1 MAFLASPGHR
11 VVVEDMH
18 TYFINAPMGGGAQ
31 QVNTSING
39 GGWKKHLSL
48 CFIFF
53 TFEMERILSSLDF
66 WQKLLTKWK
75 FKMIELFSNVSTE
88 IDM

>member
-1 MAFLASPGHR
+1 MLQWR
-11 VVVEDMH
+11 
-18 TYFINAPMGGGAQ
+18 GAR

-39 GGWKKHLSL
+39 GGWKNHLFL

-53 TFEMERILSSLDF
+53 TFEMERILSPLDF

-75 FKMIELFSNVSTE
+75 FKMIELFPNVSTE